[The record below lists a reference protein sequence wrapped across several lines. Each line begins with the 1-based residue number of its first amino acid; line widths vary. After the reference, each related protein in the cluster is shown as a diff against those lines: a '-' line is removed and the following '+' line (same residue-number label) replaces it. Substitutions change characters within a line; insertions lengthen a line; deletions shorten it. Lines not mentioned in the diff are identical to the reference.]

1 MPDALELIADG
12 VRAERAGALDRA
24 LESYQAAASSAVDA
38 DVRAEALT
46 READVHRTRC
56 DWERGLQAARD
67 AQEIAR
73 ASQLTNRLCEAVI
86 AEANVL
92 LCRGDFPAAI
102 PKFKE
107 IGSGRLAARLRGIAL
122 QNLGSIY
129 AQSGQSGAAER
140 AFSESLGNFHKAGYA
155 RGEAI
160 ALNNLGRL
168 AIDSG

>member
-1 MPDALELIADG
+1 PLAASHSFPPRRSSDL
-12 VRAERAGALDRA
+12 
-24 LESYQAAASSAVDA
+24 SYQAAASSAVDA

-92 LCRGDFPAAI
+92 LRS
-102 PKFKE
+102 E
-107 IGSGRLAARLRGIAL
+107 EHTSEL
-122 QNLGSIY
+122 QSPDHIV
-129 AQSGQSGAAER
+129 
-140 AFSESLGNFHKAGYA
+140 
-155 RGEAI
+155 
-160 ALNNLGRL
+160 
-168 AIDSG
+168 